1 MVRMDALHRCP
12 AVLAAALIGAALIGA
27 PAARAQHASPGA
39 TGNPPSPSPGNSGAS
54 GTAAPSGQSA
64 FDKAPK
70 QIIIFDPCKLSKPPA
85 YCNVK

>member
-1 MVRMDALHRCP
+1 MDALRRCP

-27 PAARAQHASPGA
+27 PVAHAQQPQPASPGA
-39 TGNPPSPSPGNSGAS
+39 TGSPSSSGAPGAP

-64 FDKAPK
+64 FDKTPK
-70 QIIIFDPCKLSKPPA
+70 QIITFDPCKLAKPPA